1 MSRRRIVRSQKALF
15 PRSREIREE
24 ELGWEVVELVS
35 RLPGHKPSASSIYR
49 LEQGLAIR
57 ASNARRVFDVVN
69 AALNN
74 MRSLHTELRRVWLL
88 GFPQTAAM

>member
-1 MSRRRIVRSQKALF
+1 MSKRRIARSQKALF
-15 PRSREIREE
+15 PRLREIREE
-24 ELGWEVVELVS
+24 DLGWKVVELVS

-74 MRSLHTELRRVWLL
+74 TLDASKELKVK
-88 GFPQTAAM
+88 